1 MLLCLSRLLR
11 AISYVPLLSPFVGVV
26 VSNVGLAQQ
35 QYTRVQGQYRASD
48 LAKKHFGNPP
58 PYPSSGGINFGSVNL
73 GVRSTLDCGRIDVV
87 TDFNAQFAKIREQ
100 ITGFTDNIEGYIAA
114 APMMILCYTQ
124 PQVCAL
130 LRHDHFQFA
139 QNLNL
144 RAQAC
149 AAIDKYIDNQADKGA
164 RQLRAEAKKDCVE
177 DALAN
182 GADMASATERCER
195 NTGTGFPLR
204 DFSQS
209 IRRVQL
215 RLGQKQRALFAM
227 LQNIQEESTY
237 NFMVALLGEI
247 EVQTDGSWQPL
258 WPSKML
264 KPREVA
270 SNFIRK
276 ATDLICSS
284 QLRDSLQTSPLA
296 VSSGGA
302 PTIESTI
309 KKYLTAEDADL
320 LDDLFEEDK
329 RLACA
334 ALGRA
339 IGLISAKQTSAH
351 HDSIFTSA
359 LTNTA
364 VPGSLRDEYRARAKS
379 AFEALERS
387 LNAEQ
392 IPNLESVRENIRDL
406 ARYMRAANRASG
418 ANLTNA
424 RSLNQGERDNDRNDC
439 FDSHSCE

>member
-1 MLLCLSRLLR
+1 MLSCLLKIQRFRSVTLL
-11 AISYVPLLSPFVGVV
+11 LLSFSGLFPE
-26 VSNVGLAQQ
+26 NIALAQE
-35 QYTRVQGQYRASD
+35 QYTRVQGRYRASD

-58 PYPSSGGINFGSVNL
+58 PYPSSLGTNFASVQL

-100 ITGFTDNIEGYIAA
+100 ITGFTDNIEGYISA

-164 RQLRAEAKKDCVE
+164 RQLRSEAKKNCVE
-177 DALAN
+177 NALQS
-182 GADMASATERCER
+182 GSDMASATGKCER
-195 NTGTGFPLR
+195 NTDTGFPLR

-209 IRRVQL
+209 VRRVQL
-215 RLGQKQRALFAM
+215 QLGQKQRALFAM
-227 LQNIQEESTY
+227 LQNVQEESTY
-237 NFMVALLGEI
+237 DFMVALLGEI

-258 WPSKML
+258 WPNRML

-270 SNFIRK
+270 SNYIRR
-276 ATDLICSS
+276 ATDLICSA
-284 QLRDSLQTSPLA
+284 QLRNTLQAAPLNA
-296 VSSGGA
+296 SSGRP

-309 KKYLTAEDADL
+309 SKYLTSEDADL

-339 IGLISAKQTSAH
+339 LGLISAKQVSAH
-351 HDSIFTSA
+351 HDSIFASA
-359 LTNTA
+359 ITNTA
-364 VPGSLRDEYRARAKS
+364 VPSALRDEYRARARN

-392 IPNLESVRENIRDL
+392 IPNLESVRENIREL

-418 ANLTNA
+418 ASLTKA
-424 RSLNQGERDNDRNDC
+424 RSINQSEKDNDRNDC
-439 FDSHSCE
+439 IDSHSCE